1 MIKEMDQ
8 LLNHWAEQHAR
19 RGGQPQSMLAQAIE
33 FGGIPPRGTG
43 PKKSRDLLNLGELDN
58 VAWEVE
64 QGLQR
69 LEWHHQMMADEHY
82 RDGGYSQAKCQRLQI
97 SSSSYY
103 ERLDRLHRKLKES
116 LKDTAT
122 RRQMSS

>member
-8 LLNHWAEQHAR
+8 LLTHWAEQHAR
-19 RGGQPQSMLAQAIE
+19 RGGRSKSMLAQAIE

-43 PKKSRDLLNLGELDN
+43 PKKSRDLLNVGELDN

-69 LEWHHQMMADEHY
+69 LEWRDQSMADEHY

-97 SSSSYY
+97 SSSTYY
-103 ERLDRLHRKLKES
+103 ERLHRLHLKLKEA
-116 LKDTAT
+116 LEGTA
-122 RRQMSS
+122 RRRDMRS

>member
-8 LLNHWAEQHAR
+8 LLNYWAEQHAR
-19 RGGQPQSMLAQAIE
+19 RGGNAPSMLAQAME

-64 QGLQR
+64 QGIKR
-69 LEWHHQMMADEHY
+69 LEWIDQMMADEHY

-103 ERLDRLHRKLKES
+103 ERLDRLHRKLKVALQE
-116 LKDTAT
+116 TAS
-122 RRQMSS
+122 RRPARV